1 MTTIFPATRSRPSRK
16 WVRWLLN
23 WPGEVMAYWKRREM
37 IKMLRELDDHQ
48 LRDIGLRRDLI
59 EAAVDGVGDP
69 DIGRFR

>member
-1 MTTIFPATRSRPSRK
+1 
-16 WVRWLLN
+16 
-23 WPGEVMAYWKRREM
+23 MAYWKRREM